1 MKQITLATLL
11 LTGGMTTGAAGAA
24 AAMHEAAPSVSI
36 VAEYPRTNQPPKLV
50 AFRAEA
56 TGLMPPLRFHWN
68 LGNGK
73 EWEGP
78 KPPPQ
83 SYDGGRYDV
92 IVTVTDAD
100 GFVRNTSL
108 AIDVECEHEH

>member
-1 MKQITLATLL
+1 MKRAMLATLL
-11 LTGGMTTGAAGAA
+11 LTGGMTSAASAS
-24 AAMHEAAPSVSI
+24 AAMHEAASSVNI
-36 VAEYPRTNQPPKLV
+36 VAEYPHTHQPPKLV
-50 AFRAEA
+50 AFRAEV

-83 SYDGGRYDV
+83 RYDGGRYDV
-92 IVTVTDAD
+92 VVTVTDAD
-100 GFVRNTSL
+100 GHVRMTSL
-108 AIDVECEHEH
+108 TLDVEGEHEH

>member
-1 MKQITLATLL
+1 MKRITLATLL
-11 LTGGMTTGAAGAA
+11 LTGGMTSAAGAS

-36 VAEYPRTNQPPKLV
+36 VAEYLCTNRPPKLV

-56 TGLMPPLRFHWN
+56 TGLMPPLRLHWN

-83 SYDGGRYDV
+83 SYDDGRYDV
-92 IVTVTDAD
+92 IVTVTDTD
-100 GFVRNTSL
+100 GHVRMTSL
-108 AIDVECEHEH
+108 TIDVEGEHEH